1 MILTKATKS
10 KLFKVSMNLPTNA
23 VLYNCDLWVSRSY
36 FLSIF
41 QISTP
46 YLAPS
51 FQKLYYLYIKYN
63 LGNGKDVKCLL
74 RVCLGLTL
82 CKVQRQKLLIWARCF
97 DITSQKIPKQHKS
110 KHNPLKKKKKKG
122 GFLVWLVFPPA
133 DISEQCFQKNPFRC
147 RIKSQGN
154 SISYLC
160 FSKFYVHK
168 DVRSCSAGSG
178 LQSLKSYISA
188 TTTKCFTT
196 KENQGKERILAS
208 SEGFT
213 HQNSYKIIP

>member
-23 VLYNCDLWVSRSY
+23 VFYNCDLWVSHSY

-110 KHNPLKKKKKKG
+110 KHNPLKKKKKG
-122 GFLVWLVFPPA
+122 VFLFGWFFPLLTFQNSAFKKTLSIVGLKVKETPFLTYVFPSFMF
-133 DISEQCFQKNPFRC
+133 IRM
-147 RIKSQGN
+147 
-154 SISYLC
+154 
-160 FSKFYVHK
+160 
-168 DVRSCSAGSG
+168 
-178 LQSLKSYISA
+178 
-188 TTTKCFTT
+188 
-196 KENQGKERILAS
+196 
-208 SEGFT
+208 
-213 HQNSYKIIP
+213 